1 MTRSTAREIAIQLGF
16 AAASSGEAPQELFE
30 SFFEREH
37 YDTLAAEDELYSEYP
52 NPKQMEYIRT
62 LISLNDEHREEIDA
76 YIKRYT
82 KGWKLERISRT
93 ALAVLR
99 CAICEILYM
108 DDIPNSAA
116 INEAVE
122 LDKGYDEPDVVSFV
136 NGVLG
141 GFMRG
146 EFGEAIGDDGDTNAA
161 EVEVS
166 DIPAEQ

>member
-1 MTRSTAREIAIQLGF
+1 MTRTTAREIAIQLGF
-16 AAASSGEAPQELFE
+16 AAASSGEAPQELFD
-30 SFFEREH
+30 SFFERGH

-52 NPKQMEYIRT
+52 NTKQLEYIRT
-62 LISLNDEHREEIDA
+62 LIALTGEHRDEIDA
-76 YIKRYT
+76 HITRYA

-93 ALAVLR
+93 ALSVLR

-108 DDIPNSAA
+108 DDIPNAAA

-146 EFGEAIGDDGDTNAA
+146 EFGEAIDDAAGTCAA
-161 EVEVS
+161 EAETS
-166 DIPAEQ
+166 DVTE

>member
-16 AAASSGEAPQELFE
+16 AAASSGEAPQELFD
-30 SFFEREH
+30 SFFERGH

-52 NPKQMEYIRT
+52 NT
-62 LISLNDEHREEIDA
+62 
-76 YIKRYT
+76 RYA

-93 ALAVLR
+93 ALAVMR

-108 DDIPNSAA
+108 EDIPNAAA

-122 LDKGYDEPDVVSFV
+122 LDKGYDDPDVVSFV

-146 EFGEAIGDDGDTNAA
+146 EFGEAIDDAAGTCAA
-161 EVEVS
+161 EAETS
-166 DIPAEQ
+166 DVTE